1 MNEQSEPLQNG
12 NEGSGQLPPIGE
24 VVWVQCEGY
33 RTMAYRDAKGV
44 WRNLGNGKELKGILR
59 VEWPHQWPEPE
70 W

>member
-1 MNEQSEPLQNG
+1 MTEQNEPLR
-12 NEGSGQLPPIGE
+12 NETEGTGQLPPNG
-24 VVWVQCEGY
+24 VAVWVQCEGY

-59 VEWPHQWPEPE
+59 VEWPQQWPEPE